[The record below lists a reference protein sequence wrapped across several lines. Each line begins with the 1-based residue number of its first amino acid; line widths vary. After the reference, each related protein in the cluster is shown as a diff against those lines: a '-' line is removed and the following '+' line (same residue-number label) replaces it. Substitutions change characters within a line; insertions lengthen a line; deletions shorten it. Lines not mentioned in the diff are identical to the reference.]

1 MSSCRCGGV
10 ADRGK
15 SLHAA
20 QSVRENK
27 YDAGEG
33 FSVPDL
39 TEVMPAGG
47 RIGVTTN
54 HSRRWSGCAVT
65 RKLPPK
71 ASRYHEDNSTTAATY
86 MPAIRR
92 AVVSRHAY
100 LTFRKANVN

>member
-1 MSSCRCGGV
+1 MEVWRIVGNHFTRLN
-10 ADRGK
+10 RG
-15 SLHAA
+15 
-20 QSVRENK
+20 RENK

-33 FSVPDL
+33 SSVPDL

-54 HSRRWSGCAVT
+54 HSQRWSGCAVT

-86 MPAIRR
+86 MPAVRR